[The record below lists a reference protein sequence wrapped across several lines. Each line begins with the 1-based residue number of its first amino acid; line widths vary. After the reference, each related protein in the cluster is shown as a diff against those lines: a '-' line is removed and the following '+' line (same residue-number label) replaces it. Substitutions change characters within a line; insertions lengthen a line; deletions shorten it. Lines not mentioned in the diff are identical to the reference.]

1 MNKDMKDLIGFI
13 VLVLALL
20 LLVWLLTPTI
30 IKRLDEQDR
39 AHEAMIEDHA
49 KSVVVN

>member
-1 MNKDMKDLIGFI
+1 MSKDTKDLIGII

-39 AHEAMIEDHA
+39 AHTRMIEAHA
-49 KSVVVN
+49 ASVAVK